1 MPAATVSTWT
11 IDPVHS
17 NIEFAVQYIG
27 ISTFKGRFRNVT
39 GTIQTDEESPAH
51 SSVAASIDVSSVDT
65 LIAPFS
71 ERLLSE
77 DFFAAETYPAI
88 TFQSTD
94 VQVVDARHA
103 LISGQLT
110 LRGVTQAVV
119 LDTTYHG
126 QAIHP
131 FSGKLNAAFT
141 ATTQI
146 ERSDFG
152 LGWNVAMDSGA
163 KAIGERVRLT
173 LDIHTVRED

>member
-1 MPAATVSTWT
+1 MRRCRLHGLLPELRDVCYHPARFPLASPPLRQGAVRMPAATISTWT

-27 ISTFKGRFRNVT
+27 ITTFKGRFRNVT
-39 GTIQTDEESPAH
+39 GTVQTDEESPAH
-51 SSVAASIDVSSVDT
+51 SSVAASIDVASVDT

-88 TFQSTD
+88 TFQSTN
-94 VQVVDARHA
+94 VQVLDAQHA

-126 QAIHP
+126 QATHP
-131 FSGKLNAAFT
+131 FSG
-141 ATTQI
+141 
-146 ERSDFG
+146 
-152 LGWNVAMDSGA
+152 
-163 KAIGERVRLT
+163 
-173 LDIHTVRED
+173 